1 MSERMWKVAAGLLA
15 MALVVVA
22 IGAWLWPESVQAT
35 VSPKEAEATEA
46 LTKAY
51 GRVKASPAMAACQ
64 QAGGRYLTAGVSD
77 GKLTLGCLFDV
88 E

>member
-1 MSERMWKVAAGLLA
+1 MTRTAWIVVVLVFVVAVGLG
-15 MALVVVA
+15 MALRSQPVA
-22 IGAWLWPESVQAT
+22 AT

-46 LTKAY
+46 LAKAY